1 MPKNTHLDRMI
12 ILSIVVC
19 TYNRADMLATVLEN
33 LAGQTL
39 SPDEFEILIVD
50 NNSTD
55 DTARIAQEFCAKYPH
70 FRYCLEKKIG
80 LSHARNRGL
89 AEAKGIYVGYT
100 DDDCRIPADWLEK
113 AHRIAT
119 EHAPVIF
126 GGPWLPFYTVPKPYW
141 YLDKYDMY
149 AQGNYPKH
157 PESNSNFHPSGA
169 NVFYQREILN
179 MFYGFDITLGMKG
192 VELGYEEETAIQR
205 TILESVPSASV
216 FFDPELFV
224 YHWVRPQKMNVVWK
238 FRQQYALGRSKVKAQ
253 SSKKNI
259 SFLGYLKLTRTG
271 LRVFLILLSSPIIAL
286 FRDRTALPFVQNY
299 YYEIISRQFFYL
311 GKALEYYTKQ

>member
-1 MPKNTHLDRMI
+1 ML
-12 ILSIVVC
+12 LSIVVC

-70 FRYCLEKKIG
+70 FHYFLEKNIG

-89 AEAKGIYVGYT
+89 AEARGVYVGYT

-119 EHAPVIF
+119 EHAPAIF

-141 YLDKYDMY
+141 YLDKYDTYMDGKY
-149 AQGNYPKH
+149 PTCAEYFQGK
-157 PESNSNFHPSGA
+157 FVTGA
-169 NVFYQREILN
+169 NIFILRTALISCG
-179 MFYGFDITLGMKG
+179 GFDTNLGMQG
-192 VELGYEEETAIQR
+192 GNLGYHEEIELQRRILAAIPGER
-205 TILESVPSASV
+205 I
-216 FFDPELFV
+216 FFDPELHLK
-224 YHWVRPQKMNVVWK
+224 HWVRPEKMNLLWRFKQQHAVARAK
-238 FRQQYALGRSKVKAQ
+238 ALLGSRDERQS
-253 SSKKNI
+253 
-259 SFLGYLKLTRTG
+259 KLTIS
-271 LRVFLILLSSPIIAL
+271 LIIKLLIRPLIESIHVICIIP
-286 FRDRTALPFVQNY
+286 FRNKTAYPFVQNY
-299 YYEIISRQFFYL
+299 VYEVVAPVLRKQIYGFYL
-311 GKALEYYTKQ
+311 LYFLRRAKES